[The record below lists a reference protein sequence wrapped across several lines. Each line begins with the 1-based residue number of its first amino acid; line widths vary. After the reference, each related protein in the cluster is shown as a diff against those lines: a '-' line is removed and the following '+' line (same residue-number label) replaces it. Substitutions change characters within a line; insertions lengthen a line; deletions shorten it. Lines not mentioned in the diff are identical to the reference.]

1 MDNNILDS
9 FSKLGLKRDEAKVY
23 LECLGDKENGLFVHE
38 IVKRSGIKRSTV
50 DIIIRRLLKKKFL
63 SGKSKG
69 LRKQYVSAPPN
80 ELLFAFQRNL
90 VKFRKIVPELMS
102 LDKSHLEAS
111 VTYYE
116 GRSGIKA
123 VYDEIIL
130 ALRGLPKKERIN
142 YVITSGIDIETIYPN
157 FEHEHIARRWREG
170 ISVRLLTPKGC
181 SFAVGAPSRKKVRE
195 VKTYD
200 KKEFPF
206 EIELSLANDKT
217 MLVSNFQPMCGVVI
231 HSKIV
236 TDSLRSIF
244 NMLWDYLG
252 KPEPVKEGA

>member
-1 MDNNILDS
+1 MESNILDS

-23 LECLGDKENGLFVHE
+23 LECLGDKGRGLFVHE

-50 DIIIRRLLKKKFL
+50 DIIIKRLLKKKFL
-63 SGKSKG
+63 TSKSNG
-69 LRKQYVSAPPN
+69 LRTQYSSVSPN
-80 ELLFAFQRNL
+80 NLLFAFQRNL

-102 LDKSHLEAS
+102 LDKDRDEAS

-116 GRSGIKA
+116 GQSGIKA
-123 VYDEIIL
+123 VYDEVIL

-157 FEHEHIARRWREG
+157 FKNEHIARRIREG
-170 ISVRLLTPKGC
+170 IAVRILLPKDYPYEMGK
-181 SFAVGAPSRKKVRE
+181 PSQSNARMAKYYNKKV
-195 VKTYD
+195 
-200 KKEFPF
+200 FPF
-206 EIELSLANDKT
+206 DIEFSLAHDKT

-236 TDSLRSIF
+236 TESLRSIF
-244 NMLWDYLG
+244 NMLWDCIG
-252 KPEPVKEGA
+252 KSEPVKEGV